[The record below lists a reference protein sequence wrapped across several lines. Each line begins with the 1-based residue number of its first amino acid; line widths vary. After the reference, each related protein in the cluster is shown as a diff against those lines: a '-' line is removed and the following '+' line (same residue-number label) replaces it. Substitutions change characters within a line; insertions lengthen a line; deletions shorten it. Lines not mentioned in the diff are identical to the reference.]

1 MRTPTPRTPLAALAG
16 MVLVVTGCTGEP
28 DTGPDTG
35 PGGGSQAGSS
45 SAQPTP
51 RGTGPTSP
59 SPTPTEPEEPALPPV
74 DSPVSLPA
82 VMREEARGELD
93 GSRLRQVEVIEETD
107 AYTRAIVTYE
117 SRDLTVSG
125 VLLRPRGRGPFP
137 GVVLNHGYIEPSV
150 YAPGQGMAR
159 EQDYLA
165 RAGYAVLHTDY
176 RGHASGDP
184 ASDLD
189 RESRLG
195 YARDAVTAVRSL
207 AREPYVDA
215 DRLGMVGR
223 SMGGGVTLSALVV
236 APDLVD
242 AAVVHASVS
251 SDYVDNLE
259 QFTEPGRPEQA
270 RELYDE
276 LGGPPSGNP
285 EPYRQL
291 SPRTYFD
298 RVSDPVLA
306 IHGDV
311 DDTCPPPW
319 ADATQ
324 RALVRAGADAQ
335 LETYPGEGHTFYA
348 GWQSM
353 IERTDEFLTTRMG
366 AA

>member
-1 MRTPTPRTPLAALAG
+1 MRPRTPLAGLAG
-16 MVLVVTGCTGEP
+16 LVLVATGCSAEP
-28 DTGPDTG
+28 EPAAE
-35 PGGGSQAGSS
+35 S
-45 SAQPTP
+45 
-51 RGTGPTSP
+51 SP
-59 SPTPTEPEEPALPPV
+59 SPEPSSSSTTEPSPSPSAERPEPPEEPDLPPV

-93 GSRLRQVEVIEETD
+93 GSRLRQGEVIEETD
-107 AYTRAIVTYE
+107 AYTRSVVTYE
-117 SRDLTVSG
+117 SRGLTVSG
-125 VLLRPRGRGPFP
+125 ILLRPRGDGPFP

-223 SMGGGVTLSALVV
+223 SMGGGVTLSALVI

-251 SDYVDNLE
+251 SDYVDNLR
-259 QFTEPGRPEQA
+259 QFTEPGRPAEAQ
-270 RELYDE
+270 ELYDE
-276 LGGPPSGNP
+276 LGGPPSEDP

-306 IHGDV
+306 IHGEV
-311 DDTCPPPW
+311 DDTCPPVW
-319 ADATQ
+319 ADDTQ
-324 RALVRAGADAQ
+324 RALRRAGADAQ

-353 IERTDEFLTTRMG
+353 IERTDEFLTNRMG
-366 AA
+366 DA